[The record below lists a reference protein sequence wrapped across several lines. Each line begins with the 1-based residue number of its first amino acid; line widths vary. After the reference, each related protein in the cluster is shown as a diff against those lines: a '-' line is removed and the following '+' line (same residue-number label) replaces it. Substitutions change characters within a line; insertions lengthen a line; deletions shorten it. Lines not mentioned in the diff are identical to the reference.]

1 MAVKNRLHS
10 FGRSCQLVIDDR
22 SGNGSEL
29 ADLGKNE
36 LDRLEDKFSS
46 FRDSSVI
53 SRINQAAGTGVFTPL
68 DAESR
73 SLFEY
78 VAALWSQSNHLF
90 DPTTRLLQNCYA
102 EDGRQTA
109 SASQLQS
116 MLTLVGWKHL
126 EINEQGAHLAHKG
139 MLIDLNSCICAYA
152 ADSVR
157 KILTRHGAQSAMIE
171 MDRDVATIGR
181 QPDGANWLVG
191 VRHPNGARTAIT
203 RLKVNGQGFAMRGD
217 FERRINIDGENFGR
231 GLSPVDGQPVP
242 GLLSVVVVAES
253 CLTAC
258 SAASIARLKTEQAAI
273 NWLEGLNMPWM
284 AIDRDLTCHG
294 PLAPSSRY

>member
-1 MAVKNRLHS
+1 MAVKTRLHA

-22 SGNGSEL
+22 SGNGNELSEL
-29 ADLGKNE
+29 GQQE
-36 LDRLEDKFSS
+36 LERLEEKFSS
-46 FRDSSVI
+46 YRDASIV
-53 SRINQAAGTGVFTPL
+53 SRINQAAGTGAFTPL

-78 VAALWSQSNHLF
+78 VSALWSQSNHMF

-102 EDGRQTA
+102 EDGRRIA
-109 SASQLQS
+109 SAAQLQD
-116 MLTLVGWKHL
+116 MLKLVGWKHV
-126 EINEQGAHLAHKG
+126 EINDQGVHLAHKG

-157 KILTRHGAQSAMIE
+157 KILLRNGAESAMVE
-171 MDRDVATIGR
+171 MDRDIATIGR

-191 VRHPNGARTAIT
+191 VRHPSGNRTAIT

-217 FERRINIDGENFGR
+217 FERCIDINGEHFGR
-231 GLSPVDGQPVP
+231 GLSPVDGEPVP
-242 GLLSVVVVAES
+242 GMLGVIVIADS

-258 SAASIARLKTEQAAI
+258 SAASIARLKTEQVAI
-273 NWLEGLNMPWM
+273 KWLEGLGMPWM
-284 AIDRDLTCHG
+284 AIDREMACHG
-294 PLAPSSRY
+294 PLAPSPRF